1 MIKESLAKTGKIVTT
16 LSNFDGIGIG
26 YLLAGFVYEPLGN
39 GFCADA
45 KLSPFPV
52 VAYLCDNGDG
62 YKEAV
67 CKSANVVAA
76 RIRKDGTN
84 Y

>member
-1 MIKESLAKTGKIVTT
+1 MIKESLAKTGKLVTT
-16 LSNFDGIGIG
+16 LSKFDGIGIG
-26 YLLAGFVYEPLGN
+26 YLLAGVVYEPLGN

-45 KLSPFPV
+45 KISPFPV
-52 VAYLCDNGDG
+52 VAYLRDNGAG

-67 CKSANVVAA
+67 CKSANAVAE